1 MKSASV
7 AKKFRH
13 FGHQIV
19 SRITK
24 HQYRA
29 LLMIAGLGLYIV
41 HRDCPD
47 YEITATLVIHTLV
60 TLDPTV

>member
-1 MKSASV
+1 MKSAIKSV
-7 AKKFRH
+7 RH
-13 FGHQIV
+13 FCHAAV
-19 SRITK
+19 HRITK

-29 LLMIAGLGLYIV
+29 ALMIAGLGLYIV

-47 YEITATLVIHTLV
+47 YEIATTLLIHTMV